1 MVADRAGTSWSCQ
14 ALLMMVR
21 VASPVGR
28 RIGDGGGQMHHAG
41 FEQVGFH
48 FVPVDIGQHV
58 PVDLDT
64 KRKALP
70 ALFENLS
77 VIERIVDDIAIFVGQ
92 KWRGRPPQV
101 GFKYAVIFG
110 VFIAMFCV
118 LFWLSG

>member
-1 MVADRAGTSWSCQ
+1 
-14 ALLMMVR
+14 MMMR

-28 RIGDGGGQMHHAG
+28 RIGDGGGQMEHAG

-48 FVPVDIGQHV
+48 FVPVD
-58 PVDLDT
+58 LDT
-64 KRKALP
+64 RRKALP

-101 GFKYAVIFG
+101 GFSQRRFNSPVNSP
-110 VFIAMFCV
+110 V
-118 LFWLSG
+118 

>member
-1 MVADRAGTSWSCQ
+1 MVADRAGTSGSCQ

-28 RIGDGGGQMHHAG
+28 RIGDGGGQMQQAG

-64 KRKALP
+64 RRKALP

-77 VIERIVDDIAIFVGQ
+77 VIERIVDDIVGQ
-92 KWRGRPPQV
+92 IVIFPKWRGRPRSSRRLVSSTQ
-101 GFKYAVIFG
+101 
-110 VFIAMFCV
+110 
-118 LFWLSG
+118 